1 MDNNGWNCVYGHGGE
16 KKQDKKSPK
25 WASSGCFA
33 MYSHGKK
40 QQQVDT
46 DARGDQREL
55 WEGIEGNQEARGTLR
70 MFMSRTK
77 QKKTNNGLKKNENE
91 QAQIDSTRWFAQQKK
106 QARNKSKKNSKNI
119 NIDAI

>member
-1 MDNNGWNCVYGHGGE
+1 MYGHGGE

-55 WEGIEGNQEARGTLR
+55 WEGIEGNQEARGALR

-77 QKKTNNGLKKNENE
+77 QKKQTTASKKTKTSKRKLI
-91 QAQIDSTRWFAQQKK
+91 QPGDLYSKKSKHGTSQKK
-106 QARNKSKKNSKNI
+106 QQKQQYRCNVNDI
-119 NIDAI
+119 